1 MQIRKSTKSVW
12 KPVAY
17 NRFANNDW
25 GQERYYCRFDRIIPA
40 DVCQVVCRVELCI
53 GYELRRCFCM
63 SPLQFMETRHSHLT
77 TGNARAKYTCYDRNL
92 LLKFH
97 LDNIYPNHAQDVQ
110 IEVM

>member
-1 MQIRKSTKSVW
+1 
-12 KPVAY
+12 
-17 NRFANNDW
+17 
-25 GQERYYCRFDRIIPA
+25 
-40 DVCQVVCRVELCI
+40 
-53 GYELRRCFCM
+53 M